1 MDFDQLTTF
10 LEVARLGNFSRAGEK
25 VFRSQSAVSVQ
36 IRQLEQDYGTRLL
49 DRTGKRVQL
58 TPAGEVLFEYAMKL
72 IALRNE
78 SLRVVARPEETPR
91 GILSVGANEATCLYV
106 LPEIFTAY
114 RSLNPHVQISIYRS
128 FSHKVIQKLHDGAVD
143 VGVVTMPV
151 KDSRLIA
158 QQIFRDPLVLIVG
171 SEHPLARNSSTTIG
185 EVVQYPILLPKI
197 GQTRL
202 AMDRLFRPY
211 QSRLQIAMELPS
223 VAMIK
228 AFVGSGVGISLMCR
242 SFAVQECLAGTLR
255 LIPLADVD
263 LARELAL
270 VYRRER
276 VLPRAATTFIELVL
290 ERMSLSSSP
299 ASPPA
304 SALAV

>member
-49 DRTGKRVQL
+49 DRAGKKVQL

-72 IALRNE
+72 LALRNE
-78 SLRVVARPEETPR
+78 SLRVVAGPEETPR
-91 GILSVGANEATCLYV
+91 GILSIGANEATCLYV
-106 LPEIFTAY
+106 LPDIFTAY

-128 FSHKVIQKLHDGAVD
+128 FSHKVVQKLHDGAID

-151 KDSRLIA
+151 KDSRLVA
-158 QQIFRDPLVLIVG
+158 QQIFHDPLMLIV
-171 SEHPLARNSSTTIG
+171 SNNHPLARQSSVTVD
-185 EVVQYPILLPKI
+185 EVVDYPILLPKI
-197 GQTRL
+197 GQTRMAL
-202 AMDRLFRPY
+202 DKLFRPY
-211 QSRLQIAMELPS
+211 QARLQVAMELPS

-228 AFVGSGVGISLMCR
+228 AFVASGVGISLICG
-242 SFAVQECLAGTLR
+242 SFASDECLAGALK
-255 LIPLADVD
+255 LIQVAGVN

-276 VLPRAATTFIELVL
+276 ALPRAATTFIELVL
-290 ERMSLSSSP
+290 EKTHATSSVS
-299 ASPPA
+299 A
-304 SALAV
+304 SACAV

>member
-58 TPAGEVLFEYAMKL
+58 TPAGEVLFDYAVKL

-78 SLRVVARPEETPR
+78 SLQVVSGPEETPR
-91 GILSVGANEATCLYV
+91 GTLSIGANEATCLYV
-106 LPEIFTAY
+106 LPDVFTAY

-151 KDSRLIA
+151 KDARLVA
-158 QQIFRDPLVLIVG
+158 QRIFHDPLMLIVNTG
-171 SEHPLARNSSTTIG
+171 HPLARQSSVTIG
-185 EVVQYPILLPKI
+185 ELVQYPILLPKI
-197 GQTRL
+197 GQTRI

-211 QSRLQIAMELPS
+211 QSRLHIAMELPS

-228 AFVGSGVGISLMCR
+228 AFVSSGLGISLICG
-242 SFAVQECLAGTLR
+242 SFASQECATGALQ
-255 LIPLADVD
+255 LIPLADVT

-276 VLPRAATTFIELVL
+276 ALPRAAMAFIELVQD
-290 ERMSLSSSP
+290 RMPLSSV
-299 ASPPA
+299 
-304 SALAV
+304 SARAV

>member
-78 SLRVVARPEETPR
+78 SLSVVAGPEETPR
-91 GILSVGANEATCLYV
+91 GTLSIGANEATCLYV
-106 LPEIFTAY
+106 LPDIFTAY

-128 FSHKVIQKLHDGAVD
+128 FSHKVVQKLHDGAVD
-143 VGVVTMPV
+143 VGVVSMPV
-151 KDSRLIA
+151 KDHRLVA
-158 QQIFRDPLVLIVG
+158 QQIFHDPLMLIV
-171 SEHPLARNSSTTIG
+171 SSDHPLARKTSVTIG

-197 GQTRL
+197 GQTRM

-211 QSRLQIAMELPS
+211 QAHLQVAMELPS

-228 AFVGSGVGISLMCR
+228 AFVASGVGISLICG
-242 SFAVQECLAGTLR
+242 SFASHECRAGALK
-255 LIPLADVD
+255 LIPLSDVD

-276 VLPRAATTFIELVL
+276 ALPRAAMAFIELVL
-290 ERMSLSSSP
+290 ETINSSSP
-299 ASPPA
+299 SCQT
-304 SALAV
+304 SARAV